1 MVFSKAV
8 IVTPIVTEKDIAVF
22 AVPDCLVSLL
32 LVMVA
37 VVAAS
42 TILRSASGEVCLA
55 KAMCSWGVTRTA
67 WSLPA
72 GVVANQLFCQGNPE
86 LLHRFVGQ
94 IREITAENEAV
105 GDHQIKQ
112 KPKNVLIVLPTF

>member
-1 MVFSKAV
+1 MVFSEAV
-8 IVTPIVTEKDIAVF
+8 ITPIMTEKDIAVST
-22 AVPDCLVSLL
+22 VPDCPVSLL

-42 TILRSASGEVCLA
+42 TILRSASWEVSLT
-55 KAMCSWGVTRTA
+55 KSTCSWGVTRTA

-72 GVVANQLFCQGNPE
+72 GVVANQLFRQGNPK
-86 LLHRFVGQ
+86 LFHRFLGQ

-105 GDHQIKQ
+105 GDHQIKK
-112 KPKNVLIVLPTF
+112 KPKMYL